1 MNQARYKA
9 LLLLSVVLLVGSAKA
24 EFTLNF
30 LPDSTGTMKT
40 SAIHSGL
47 AKDNGVQSDQTP
59 YLDVGGGYQFPE
71 IVQDPDNGN
80 WYYHMIV
87 GDLASGFIQ
96 ESYVQ
101 MGFGTYTANCCVP
114 TVSGQ
119 SVASASGGGVT
130 VNGAMT
136 FDRTAAALGNGYD
149 PLDLHKNSTSDSF
162 TSGNGTGNPTRVIM
176 RQILNDGEVMIEFL
190 KDKYAYKP
198 RISMMIIAP
207 DITAFF
213 DFDMRNSAY
222 DDALTPGLMTSTI
235 SLWGE
240 GAPNVSATFDH
251 ATEAQ
256 NPYVT
261 GGMYSYAEG
270 TDDTTD
276 DADGK
281 DFGGSNGIYSYTD
294 GGFDQNSIP
303 WGNYMDPLEA
313 NPWSFESAKSP

>member
-1 MNQARYKA
+1 MGQTRCKT
-9 LLLLSVVLLVGSAKA
+9 LLYLSLVLLVGSARA

-30 LPDSTGTMKT
+30 QPDSTGVMST
-40 SAIHSGL
+40 SATHNGL
-47 AKDNGVQSDQTP
+47 AKDNGTQFGQTP
-59 YLDVGGGYQFPE
+59 YLTSGGLELPE
-71 IVQDPDNGN
+71 VVQDPSNGN

-96 ESYVQ
+96 ESYIQ

-114 TVSGQ
+114 TTPVSA
-119 SVASASGGGVT
+119 ASASGGGVT

-136 FDRTAAALGNGYD
+136 FDRTSAALGNGYD
-149 PLDLHKNSTSDSF
+149 PLDMHKNSTSDSF
-162 TSGNGTGNPTRVIM
+162 TSGNGTGNPTRMIL
-176 RQILNDGEVMIEFL
+176 RQIVSDGEVMMEVL
-190 KDKYAYKP
+190 KDQYAYKP
-198 RISMMIIAP
+198 RISMLLTAP

-213 DFDMRNSAY
+213 DFDMTNSTY

-235 SLWGE
+235 NLWGE
-240 GAPNVSATFDH
+240 GVPNESASFDH

-261 GGMYSYAEG
+261 GGMYTYTDG

-294 GGFDQNSIP
+294 GGYDQTAVP
-303 WGNYMDPLEA
+303 WANYMDPLEA